1 MLLLSNVSR
10 RGIAVAGL
18 VLLVAFAF
26 LGMRGL
32 WEPDEG
38 RYTNVALMMLD
49 RGDWLTPMRN
59 DLTGHWTKPP
69 MTYWLI
75 AASVWAFGAEAWATR
90 LPIALAFVVCA
101 ACAAWIARHC
111 APGREAKAALVF
123 ATMLAPLLAAQL
135 VTTDFPLAAAEAVA
149 MGCYAQA
156 RFGAVRWRCSAW
168 LAMWAAFG
176 VAFLIKGPPG
186 LLPLVAVLAHAWA
199 APGPAI
205 GVRWHIGGIALFF
218 AIALPWY
225 AWAVVRHEGLL
236 AYFLGAEVLERVA
249 SDRFQRN
256 GGWFGWARVYGPM
269 LLLGTLPWTYAWL
282 RWCRDVV
289 RRMRA
294 WRDASERQRD
304 APTLWLVAWIA
315 LPLLVFCFAQS
326 RLPLYVLPLFVP
338 IAMAVAAH
346 GDARWPRWP
355 WLVAWVMV
363 LLGVRVFVAHW
374 PSPSDASGWA
384 AAIAERAGA
393 PVRKV
398 VFVDDTAR
406 WGLHLHLGAKVER
419 HSRIAVDE
427 PRFGRRF
434 DAQFST
440 SLAGAMPDT
449 VYVAPVALWE
459 ELRGIVASEGFA
471 ARALGAPHHD
481 RQMFD
486 VGPASGPPDR
496 AILGSSSAR

>member
-1 MLLLSNVSR
+1 MSSLSNVSV

-49 RGDWLTPMRN
+49 RCDWLTPMHN

-75 AASVWAFGAEAWATR
+75 AASAWAFGPEAWAAR

-101 ACAAWIARHC
+101 ACVAWIARHC

-123 ATMLAPLLAAQL
+123 ATMLAPFLAAQL

-149 MGCYAQA
+149 MACYAQA
-156 RFGAVRWRCSAW
+156 RFGAVRWRGCAW

-176 VAFLIKGPPG
+176 IAFLIKGPPG
-186 LLPLVAVLAHAWA
+186 LLPLLAVVAHAWL

-205 GVRWHIGGIALFF
+205 GARWHFAGVAVFF

-225 AWAVVRHEGLL
+225 AIVIARHEGLL

-269 LLLGTLPWTYAWL
+269 LLLGTLPWTFTWM

-294 WRDASERQRD
+294 WRAVGGRHRD
-304 APTLWLVAWIA
+304 APALWLAAWIA
-315 LPLLVFCFAQS
+315 LPLMVFCVAQS
-326 RLPLYVLPLFVP
+326 RLPLNVLPLFVP
-338 IAMAVAAH
+338 IAVAVAAH
-346 GDARWPRWP
+346 GDARWPRGP
-355 WLVAWVMV
+355 WLAAWVVVM
-363 LLGVRVFVAHW
+363 LGAL
-374 PSPSDASGWA
+374 
-384 AAIAERAGA
+384 
-393 PVRKV
+393 

-419 HSRIAVDE
+419 HSRIALHE
-427 PRFGRRF
+427 PPFGRRF
-434 DAQFST
+434 DAHFAT
-440 SLAGAMPDT
+440 SLASAVPGT
-449 VYVAPVALWE
+449 VYVAPLALWE
-459 ELRGIVASEGFA
+459 ELQGIVASEGFA
-471 ARALGAPHHD
+471 ARPLGAPHHG
-481 RQMFD
+481 RQVFD
-486 VGPASGPPDR
+486 VRPVSGPRDR
-496 AILGSSSAR
+496 AILGSSSVR

>member
-1 MLLLSNVSR
+1 MLSLSNVSGR
-10 RGIAVAGL
+10 AIAVAGL

-75 AASVWAFGAEAWATR
+75 AASAWAFGAEAWAAR

-101 ACAAWIARHC
+101 ACVAWIARNC

-123 ATMLAPLLAAQL
+123 ATMLAPFLAAQL

-149 MGCYAQA
+149 MACHAQA
-156 RFGAVRWRCSAW
+156 RFGAVRWRCNAW
-168 LAMWAAFG
+168 LGMWAAFAI
-176 VAFLIKGPPG
+176 AFLVKGPPG
-186 LLPLVAVLAHAWA
+186 LLPLLAVVAHAWL

-205 GVRWHIGGIALFF
+205 GARWHFAGVAVFF

-225 AWAVVRHEGLL
+225 AIVVTRHEGLL

-269 LLLGTLPWTYAWL
+269 LLLGTLPWTFAL
-282 RWCRDVV
+282 VGWCRDVV

-294 WRDASERQRD
+294 WREAGERQRD
-304 APTLWLVAWIA
+304 APAVWLVAWIA
-315 LPLLVFCFAQS
+315 LPLLVF
-326 RLPLYVLPLFVP
+326 
-338 IAMAVAAH
+338 
-346 GDARWPRWP
+346 
-355 WLVAWVMV
+355 
-363 LLGVRVFVAHW
+363 
-374 PSPSDASGWA
+374 
-384 AAIAERAGA
+384 
-393 PVRKV
+393 
-398 VFVDDTAR
+398 
-406 WGLHLHLGAKVER
+406 
-419 HSRIAVDE
+419 
-427 PRFGRRF
+427 
-434 DAQFST
+434 
-440 SLAGAMPDT
+440 
-449 VYVAPVALWE
+449 
-459 ELRGIVASEGFA
+459 
-471 ARALGAPHHD
+471 
-481 RQMFD
+481 
-486 VGPASGPPDR
+486 
-496 AILGSSSAR
+496 